1 MAIVV
6 ASQTSVYQT
15 LANSITF
22 TKPSG
27 TVDGDLLLALVY
39 ADTLTVTPPAG
50 WTSEASS
57 SGLFL
62 FSRVASSEG
71 ASYQFT
77 TGFGNNNGTITRV
90 TGASTTSPVAASDLY
105 LNASATSAVLPS
117 VGAGA
122 AGSGLIQ
129 MVMVRTA
136 GAATWSPPGTA
147 TEVYDADAT
156 GGGFRAAGG
165 HETVGAGASG
175 TRTWT
180 STASADY
187 VMGAIFAINPT
198 VVSATPAKIRVRYR
212 TNATFVVPAGV
223 TQITVECE
231 GGGGGGGLG
240 SALFVGGGGGGG
252 AYASSVLAVTPAAS
266 HAVVVGAQVAG
277 SVAGNLSSFGTG
289 PLVRGAGGGVGGAAG
304 ALNNGTAGPGG
315 TTAASI
321 GTTKVAGTAGVAGG
335 AGGAGASSGNVIGG
349 AGGAV
354 NGGAGSVPGGGGG
367 GGAILSGAGGTGAAG
382 EVHVSWDI
390 ADVIGDG
397 DLSRQLD
404 LTKSTLP
411 VVGEGLVSHTKLA
424 TVAKTFDLVG
434 EGLVSR
440 GAIAVAESKNLVG
453 EGLTSATK
461 AVVAAKTL
469 NVVGEGL
476 VTRGASGLTM
486 ARNVV
491 GEGLVSSS
499 KLSVV
504 AKTFNLVGEG
514 LVSSSKLVSAF
525 RTFNLTGEGLVS
537 RVLAVTQPRDVI
549 GEGLVDATKVVAA
562 SKTFTLTGEGVVSRE
577 AWEITLARNTVGE
590 GLVTEVHPVQAFRTF
605 NLVGVGE
612 LLMSGPSGSTI
623 TIPLD
628 ELPTGDCPAD
638 WPVNDGLRCIS
649 GDVFFHEPPNEG
661 LPVVGAVVT
670 LIRDSDGLLIT
681 TTVTD
686 AAGHYSFPRDTT
698 DPNTYHVEVRW
709 TDISGDQ
716 QGLSES
722 GCVPVVCP

>member
-117 VGAGA
+117 VVAGA

-147 TEVYDADAT
+147 TEAYDADAT

-223 TQITVECE
+223 TSITVECE
-231 GGGGGGGLG
+231 GGGAPGGTG
-240 SALFVGGGGGGG
+240 AVAVFIGGGGGGG
-252 AYASSVLAVTPAAS
+252 AYASSVLSVSPASS
-266 HAVVVGAQVAG
+266 HAVVVGAQSSGA
-277 SVAGNLSSFGTG
+277 ANGNPATFGTG
-289 PLVRGAGGGVGGAAG
+289 PLVRGAGGTRGADATALANGAGGA
-304 ALNNGTAGPGG
+304 GG

-321 GTTKVAGTAGVAGG
+321 GTTKVAGTTGATGG
-335 AGGAGASSGNVIGG
+335 AGGAGASSGNVVGGTGGASSGG
-349 AGGAV
+349 AG
-354 NGGAGSVPGGGGG
+354 NVPGGGGG
-367 GGAILSGAGGTGAAG
+367 GGGLLAGAGGTGAAG
-382 EVHVSWDI
+382 EVHISWDI

-397 DLSRQLD
+397 DVTRQMS
-404 LTKSTLP
+404 LTKTLA
-411 VVGEGLVSHTKLA
+411 VVGEGLVSHTKTVVASKTFNLVGEGLSSRGAMAVTQPRNVVGEGLVTSTKAVVA
-424 TVAKTFDLVG
+424 TKTVNVVGEGLVSRGALLVTVTRNTVGEGAVSSTKEVVASKTFDLVG
-434 EGLVSR
+434 EGLV
-440 GAIAVAESKNLVG
+440 
-453 EGLTSATK
+453 T
-461 AVVAAKTL
+461 AAKT
-469 NVVGEGL
+469 VQA
-476 VTRGASGLTM
+476 T
-486 ARNVV
+486 
-491 GEGLVSSS
+491 
-499 KLSVV
+499 
-504 AKTFNLVGEG
+504 
-514 LVSSSKLVSAF
+514 
-525 RTFNLTGEGLVS
+525 RTFS
-537 RVLAVTQPRDVI
+537 
-549 GEGLVDATKVVAA
+549 
-562 SKTFTLTGEGVVSRE
+562 
-577 AWEITLARNTVGE
+577 
-590 GLVTEVHPVQAFRTF
+590 
-605 NLVGVGE
+605 LVGVGE